1 MATELPIP
9 QLHDPDAVGKIW
21 QVPYDGVFQA
31 AMDWKKKYKI
41 SNAIK
46 DRYLVNLTI
55 IDAQITFC
63 IPGGVHS
70 FWSGE
75 LFVGGRTGDGAVEDN
90 KRLCNFIYKNTP
102 VITEIDPTMDTHVP
116 GQIFFREFWIND
128 AGEFPTPFT
137 LITYDDIVNGVW
149 KVNPAMIYMFPLP
162 ENKGGG
168 YLPLTELQKQA
179 EFYAQQL
186 RDQDRGIKG
195 LPNYA
200 PTIWPPHAML
210 TGIGHAL
217 VPAIDQ
223 AVRFHRDCRWG
234 KNDIQI
240 KGSNLL
246 TENYSVV
253 NPEVKQWWH
262 GGALVQP
269 NLKFIEKLLKFDV
282 VIIAGQAKS
291 HCVAWSI
298 ADILSD
304 ILKKDK
310 ALAEKIYLLE
320 DCTSPVVI
328 PGIHDYTDEA
338 DAAFEEFRKAGM
350 KIVKSTDPIDTW
362 PGMRLAA

>member
-9 QLHDPDAVGKIW
+9 AIYDPSKVGKIW
-21 QVPYDGVFQA
+21 QVPYNDVFEQA
-31 AMDWKKKYKI
+31 MEWKKKHKI

-46 DRYLVNLTI
+46 DQFKVNLTI

-63 IPGGVHS
+63 IPGGVHD
-70 FWSGE
+70 FWQGE
-75 LFVGGRTGDGAVEDN
+75 LFVGGRGGNGAVEDN
-90 KRLCNFIYKNTP
+90 QRLSEFIYKNIP
-102 VITEIDPTMDTHVP
+102 ILTEIDPTMDTHVP
-116 GQIFFREFWIND
+116 SQIFFREFWIND
-128 AGEFPTPFT
+128 AGEFPAPFS
-137 LITYDDIVNGVW
+137 LISYDDIRDGKW
-149 KVNPAMIYMFPLP
+149 KVNPAMIYHFPLP
-162 ENKGGG
+162 ENRGG
-168 YLPLTELQKQA
+168 YIPITELQRQA
-179 EFYAQQL
+179 EFYAEQL

-195 LPNYA
+195 LQNYI

-223 AVRFHRDCRWG
+223 AVYFHRQCRWS
-234 KNDIQI
+234 KNDVQI
-240 KGSNLL
+240 KGGNLL

-262 GGALVQP
+262 GKALVQP
-269 NLKFIEKLLKFDV
+269 NMKFLERLLKFDV

-291 HCVAWSI
+291 HCVAWTI

-310 ALAEKIYLLE
+310 SLAEKIYLLE
-320 DCTSPVVI
+320 DATSPVVI

-338 DAAFEEFRKAGM
+338 DTAFEEFRNAGM
-350 KIVKSTDPIDTW
+350 KIVKTTDPIETW
-362 PGMRLAA
+362 PGLKLAA